1 MSYTFLVIGEKCLDV
16 FVYGE
21 VKRLSPEAPVPV
33 FNPLHRVKNDGMAKN
48 VYNNL
53 FSLISQ
59 GSDNSELLGVF
70 SDEGIIKTRYVDYK
84 SNHSFL
90 RVDEGDTSLPIK
102 FSKYNKSMITKAD
115 CIIISDYNKGFLSEA
130 DIKAIVSHKKNDAIV
145 FLDSKKKLSEGTAK
159 FIDFIKFNKPESLL
173 NEYICQHFP
182 EKVIITKGSEGAYY
196 DSHHFPTEQKLT
208 IDVSGA
214 GDTFLASL
222 AYYYMKEKQIL
233 IAISKA
239 NKCALKVVS
248 ERGVSVV

>member
-16 FVYGE
+16 FIYGE

-59 GSDNSELLGVF
+59 GSDNNELLGVF
-70 SDEGIIKTRYVDYK
+70 SDKGIIKTRYVDYK

-102 FSKYNKSMITKAD
+102 FSKYNKIMITKAD
-115 CIIISDYNKGFLSEA
+115 CIIISDYNKGFLSET
-130 DIKAIVSHKKNDAIV
+130 DIRAIASYKKDGAVI

-173 NEYICQHFP
+173 NEYVCQHFP
-182 EKVIITKGSEGAYY
+182 EKVIITKGSEGAIYNNR
-196 DSHHFPTEQKLT
+196 HFPTQQKVT

-214 GDTFLASL
+214 GDTFLAAL
-222 AYYYMKEKQIL
+222 AFYYMQNKDINK
-233 IAISKA
+233 AIIKA
-239 NKCALKVVS
+239 NECALKVVS
-248 ERGVSVV
+248 QRGVSII

>member
-1 MSYTFLVIGEKCLDV
+1 MSYKFLVIGERCLDV

-21 VKRLSPEAPVPV
+21 AKRLSPEAPIPV
-33 FNPLHRVKNDGMAKN
+33 FSPTNRVKNDGMAKN

-53 FSLISQ
+53 FSLISK
-59 GSDNSELLGVF
+59 GNDDSELFGIF
-70 SDEGIIKTRYVDYK
+70 CDEGMVKTRYVEEK

-90 RVDEGDTSLPIK
+90 RVDEGDTSLEIK

-130 DIKAIVSHKKNDAIV
+130 DIRAIASYKKEDAVI
-145 FLDSKKKLSEGTAK
+145 FLDSKKKISEGTAK
-159 FIDFIKFNKPESLL
+159 FIDFIKFNKSESLL

-196 DSHHFPTEQKLT
+196 DSHHFPTDKKVT

-222 AYYYMKEKQIL
+222 AYYYMKEREIL

-239 NKCALKVVS
+239 NQCALKVVS
-248 ERGVSVV
+248 ERGVTTI

>member
-16 FVYGE
+16 FIYGE

-115 CIIISDYNKGFLSEA
+115 CIIISDYNKEIGRA
-130 DIKAIVSHKKNDAIV
+130 HV
-145 FLDSKKKLSEGTAK
+145 
-159 FIDFIKFNKPESLL
+159 
-173 NEYICQHFP
+173 
-182 EKVIITKGSEGAYY
+182 
-196 DSHHFPTEQKLT
+196 
-208 IDVSGA
+208 
-214 GDTFLASL
+214 
-222 AYYYMKEKQIL
+222 
-233 IAISKA
+233 
-239 NKCALKVVS
+239 
-248 ERGVSVV
+248 